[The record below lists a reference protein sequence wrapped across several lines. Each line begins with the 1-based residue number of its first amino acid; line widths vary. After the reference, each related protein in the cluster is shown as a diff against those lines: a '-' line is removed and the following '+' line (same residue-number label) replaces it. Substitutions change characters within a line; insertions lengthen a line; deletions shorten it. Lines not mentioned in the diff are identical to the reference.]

1 MATTSG
7 AKPALDAP
15 APPETGLGGR
25 RKRRP
30 DRHTEILVAAVEL
43 LDQQDY
49 HSTTLEKIAQRI
61 GMTPAAVYRHFRNK
75 QAILDAAAAWATEEV
90 MGRVGDGR
98 RSDGSLPTSE
108 ELVDGVVQV
117 LDQAGGLL
125 SILER
130 HLHAISP
137 EVRNAT
143 LERTFP
149 YAETWDLVLAEERPD
164 LSAAQRGVAIHAV
177 LSMLASGTTA
187 SAGPRAAAPVLRRL
201 ALAALRP

>member
-7 AKPALDAP
+7 ARRSLETP
-15 APPETGLGGR
+15 APPEIGPGGR

-30 DRHTEILVAAVEL
+30 DRHTEILVAAVDL

-49 HSTTLEKIAQRI
+49 HSTTLEQIAQRI
-61 GMTPAAVYRHFRNK
+61 GLTPASVYRHFRNK
-75 QAILDAAAAWATEEV
+75 QAILDAAAEWATVEV

-98 RSDGSLPTSE
+98 HPDGSLPTSE

-117 LDQAGGLL
+117 LEQAGPLL

-137 EVRNAT
+137 EVRRGT
-143 LERTFP
+143 LERTLP
-149 YAETWDLVLAEERPD
+149 YAETWDLVLAEERPE
-164 LSAAQRGVAIHAV
+164 LSPAERGVTIHGV

-187 SAGPRAAAPVLRRL
+187 HAGPRAAAPVLRRL
-201 ALAALRP
+201 ALAALHP